1 MSLTVT
7 AYGMVFV
14 FMALIMTKRMSPLTA
29 LILIPIIFGVAA
41 GFAPDLGEMMV
52 AGITKLAP
60 TGVMLM
66 FAILYFAVM
75 IDAGLFEP
83 FVKRLIAL
91 VHGDPMKVV
100 MGTAAL
106 ALLVSLDGDGSTT
119 YMITT
124 AAMLPLYRTLN
135 MRPLVLACVTML
147 ASGVMNILPWG
158 GPTAR
163 AASALTIDVSTVFV
177 PMIPPM
183 IVGVAWILYVS
194 YRLGMA
200 ERRRLSATGSAA
212 ATATAAATVTAA
224 AAATATAAEAAT
236 ATAAATARAVTA
248 TPTESATAT
257 PIESATAP
265 ATPTATATPTSTAPA
280 VPAPT
285 AGASLALMLQDELAN
300 PSFTPDVDH
309 RRPDRLVVNT
319 MLTTGLLVALVN
331 GVLPLPVLFMVGFAI
346 AVLLNYPSIEQQKAL
361 LTRHAGNVLAVVGLI
376 FAAGV
381 FTGILSGTK
390 MVDAMADSVIRLVP
404 ASMGP
409 YLAIVTGVLS
419 IPFTFLIS
427 NDAFYFGVLPIL
439 AKAGEAY
446 GITAA
451 EMARASLIGQP
462 VHLLSP
468 LVPSTFL
475 LVGLAGVD
483 FDDHQRFT
491 LKWALVSAGVLLLV
505 GLLTLVIPVVGRR

>member
-1 MSLTVT
+1 MLLTLC
-7 AYGMVFV
+7 AYGMVIV
-14 FMALIMTKRMSPLTA
+14 FMTLIMTKRLSPLTA
-29 LILIPIIFGVAA
+29 LILVPVAFGLGA
-41 GFAPDLGEMMV
+41 GFAPTLGEMMV

-83 FVKRLIAL
+83 FVKRLVGL

-100 MGTAAL
+100 VGTAVL

-124 AAMLPLYRTLN
+124 AAMLPLYHRLG
-135 MRPLVLACVTML
+135 MRPLVLTCVTML
-147 ASGVMNILPWG
+147 AGGVMNILPWG

-163 AASALTIDVSTVFV
+163 AASALQVDVSQVFV
-177 PMIPPM
+177 PLIPAMIGGALW
-183 IVGVAWILYVS
+183 VLYAA
-194 YRLGMA
+194 YRMGIA
-200 ERRRLSATGSAA
+200 ERRRLSAGGPQAMA
-212 ATATAAATVTAA
+212 NRLVL
-224 AAATATAAEAAT
+224 AE
-236 ATAAATARAVTA
+236 
-248 TPTESATAT
+248 
-257 PIESATAP
+257 
-265 ATPTATATPTSTAPA
+265 
-280 VPAPT
+280 
-285 AGASLALMLQDELAN
+285 ELAN
-300 PSFTPDVDH
+300 PTPADDTMH
-309 RRPDRLVVNT
+309 RRPDRLVINAV
-319 MLTTGLLVALVN
+319 LTLVLLVALVKA
-331 GVLPLPVLFMVGFAI
+331 VLPLPVLFMLGFAV
-346 AVLLNYPSIEQQKAL
+346 AVLLNYPTIEQQKAL
-361 LTRHAGNVLAVVGLI
+361 LSRHAGNVLAVVGLI

-390 MVDAMADSVIRLVP
+390 MVDAMAASVITLVP
-404 ASMGP
+404 AALGP
-409 YLAIVTGVLS
+409 YLALVTAVLS
-419 IPFTFLIS
+419 LPFTFFIS

-483 FDDHQRFT
+483 FDDHQRHT
-491 LKWALVSAGVLLLV
+491 LKWAALSAVVLLCV
-505 GLLTLVIPVVGRR
+505 GVVTLVVPVMGHAAR

>member
-1 MSLTVT
+1 MSLTFM
-7 AYGMVFV
+7 AYGMVLV
-14 FMALIMTKRMSPLTA
+14 FMTLIMTRRMSPITA
-29 LILIPIIFGVAA
+29 LIVIPVVFGVAA
-41 GFAPDLGEMMV
+41 GFAPKLGEMMV
-52 AGITKLAP
+52 AGVTKLAP

-66 FAILYFAVM
+66 FAILYFAIM

-83 FVKRLIAL
+83 FVQRLVAL

-100 MGTAAL
+100 VGTAAL
-106 ALLVSLDGDGSTT
+106 ALLASLDGDGSTT

-124 AAMLPLYRTLN
+124 AAMLPLYRKLN

-163 AASALTIDVSTVFV
+163 AASALGIDVSQVFV
-177 PMIPPM
+177 PLIPAM
-183 IVGVAWILYVS
+183 LVGVIWVLYVS
-194 YRLGMA
+194 YRLGVA
-200 ERRRLSATGSAA
+200 ERRRLNFTTTSD
-212 ATATAAATVTAA
+212 
-224 AAATATAAEAAT
+224 
-236 ATAAATARAVTA
+236 AVHVL
-248 TPTESATAT
+248 E
-257 PIESATAP
+257 E
-265 ATPTATATPTSTAPA
+265 
-280 VPAPT
+280 
-285 AGASLALMLQDELAN
+285 ELAN
-300 PSFTPDVDH
+300 PAFVSDVDH
-309 RRPDRLVVNT
+309 RRPDRLWVNT
-319 MLTTGLLVALVN
+319 VLTLLLLTALIV
-331 GVLPLPVLFMVGFAI
+331 GILPLPVLFMIGFAI
-346 AVLLNYPSIEQQKAL
+346 AVLLNYPDIDQQKAL
-361 LTRHAGNVLAVVGLI
+361 LSRHAGNVLAVVGLI

-404 ASMGP
+404 APLGP

-439 AKAGEAY
+439 AKAGAVY

-475 LVGLAGVD
+475 LVGLVGVD
-483 FDDHQRFT
+483 FDDHQRNT
-491 LKWALVSAGVLLLV
+491 LKWAFGSAIILLVV

>member
-1 MSLTVT
+1 MLTAL
-7 AYGMVFV
+7 AYGMVIV
-14 FMALIMTKRMSPLTA
+14 FMTLIMTKRLSPLTA
-29 LILIPIIFGVAA
+29 LILVPVVFGMLA
-41 GFAPDLGEMMV
+41 GFSSQLGEMMV

-83 FVKRLIAL
+83 FVRRLVAL
-91 VHGDPMKVV
+91 VHGDPMRVV
-100 MGTAAL
+100 VGTAAL

-124 AAMLPLYRTLN
+124 AAMLPLYRKLN

-147 ASGVMNILPWG
+147 ASGIMNILPWG

-163 AASALTIDVSTVFV
+163 AASALSIDVSTVFV
-177 PMIPPM
+177 PMIPAM
-183 IVGVAWILYVS
+183 LIGVLWVLYVS

-200 ERRRLSATGSAA
+200 ERRRLN
-212 ATATAAATVTAA
+212 VTFS
-224 AAATATAAEAAT
+224 TPD
-236 ATAAATARAVTA
+236 RAVLD
-248 TPTESATAT
+248 E
-257 PIESATAP
+257 
-265 ATPTATATPTSTAPA
+265 
-280 VPAPT
+280 
-285 AGASLALMLQDELAN
+285 ELAN
-300 PSFTPDVDH
+300 PSFTADVEH
-309 RRPDRLVVNT
+309 RRPDRLAVNA
-319 MLTTGLLVALVN
+319 MLTLMLLVALVL
-331 GVLPLPVLFMVGFAI
+331 GVLPLPVLFMLGFAI
-346 AVLLNYPSIEQQKAL
+346 AVLLNYPNIEQQKAFL
-361 LTRHAGNVLAVVGLI
+361 SRHAGNVLAVVALI

-390 MVDAMADSVIRLVP
+390 MVDAMASSVIGLVP
-404 ASMGP
+404 TSLGP

-419 IPFTFLIS
+419 IPFTFLVS
-427 NDAFYFGVLPIL
+427 NDAFYFGVLPVL

-446 GITAA
+446 GISAA

-483 FDDHQRFT
+483 FDDHQRYT
-491 LKWALVSAGVLLLV
+491 LKWALASACVLLLV
-505 GLLTLVIPVVGRR
+505 GVAMSVIPVLRR